1 MMLTNMY
8 GHNIQHLFFCDRL
21 YLPKILE
28 RVNTSLNK
36 HHH

>member
-1 MMLTNMY
+1 MMLTTMY
-8 GHNIQHLFFCDRL
+8 GHNIQHLFCDRL

-28 RVNTSLNK
+28 RVNTSLIN